1 MKTTL
6 KKTINDFNESY
17 VPDDKD
23 VFDSS
28 EIDIE
33 KITRNIRLRIAAEKK
48 PSRKKKGL
56 PIMLAAAVA
65 ATAIV
70 GTTVI
75 AANITGKEFNIVIQ
89 GESDALEV
97 YDSDRFRFETSN
109 DNLKADFLRM
119 IGDNNIA
126 YAAIE
131 LSTKDGSPIVDDGYS
146 LSNQDFQV
154 FGSQED
160 YEEFRDSDKR
170 STSLYN
176 QEMSENNQSFFENE
190 PFSSITDPQNYY
202 YCDGEYNPDFY
213 RYWQQNDMSHEGEVI
228 FTNTEKTEN
237 SIYTNIYY
245 IPGETPD
252 KRMLYIRL
260 ENNDKNNSQ
269 TGTTVD
275 YRSNYLMI
283 NKLSDVVAEAKM
295 IDDAT
300 ATPSELV
307 HEYIDNGIDI
317 DSAQIRQYENC
328 GTLYVVFHSD
338 DTDDFPTMWDTSE
351 SEKVFKLRKVE
362 EIKRC
367 DLSFNVSFTIDK
379 LTTDNTMNIELNS
392 DNAPN
397 TITGDN
403 KLKISIT
410 PFSAEVITDSSENGI
425 LFENENDLKK
435 LASSYAEIVLKNGNK
450 YYFDLLGGID
460 KLYLN
465 DDTNF
470 ESVINK
476 RIKLSGEA
484 LMYRDSKSP
493 VENDMMEYY
502 HCERN
507 IDKTTIIDPTNI
519 SKVIINGDTVYSA

>member
-1 MKTTL
+1 MALIGKTIDDEYIVENSERMIMEIGKIRTHHKHFGRKL
-6 KKTINDFNESY
+6 KKII
-17 VPDDKD
+17 
-23 VFDSS
+23 S
-28 EIDIE
+28 EIMSCGGV
-33 KITRNIRLRIAAEKK
+33 N
-48 PSRKKKGL
+48 
-56 PIMLAAAVA
+56 
-65 ATAIV
+65 
-70 GTTVI
+70 
-75 AANITGKEFNIVIQ
+75 
-89 GESDALEV
+89 AL
-97 YDSDRFRFETSN
+97 
-109 DNLKADFLRM
+109 NLS
-119 IGDNNIA
+119 
-126 YAAIE
+126 E
-131 LSTKDGSPIVDDGYS
+131 
-146 LSNQDFQV
+146 
-154 FGSQED
+154 EE
-160 YEEFRDSDKR
+160 YE
-170 STSLYN
+170 
-176 QEMSENNQSFFENE
+176 
-190 PFSSITDPQNYY
+190 
-202 YCDGEYNPDFY
+202 
-213 RYWQQNDMSHEGEVI
+213 
-228 FTNTEKTEN
+228 
-237 SIYTNIYY
+237 IY
-245 IPGETPD
+245 
-252 KRMLYIRL
+252 K
-260 ENNDKNNSQ
+260 
-269 TGTTVD
+269 
-275 YRSNYLMI
+275 
-283 NKLSDVVAEAKM
+283 
-295 IDDAT
+295 
-300 ATPSELV
+300 
-307 HEYIDNGIDI
+307 YIDNGIDI